1 MLEDGLVESSDEKE
15 MSGKSSEPG
24 AAGED
29 PSRSL
34 LFFPDEVELDEDA
47 ALLPFM

>member
-1 MLEDGLVESSDEKE
+1 MLEDGLVESSDEKDI
-15 MSGKSSEPG
+15 SGKSSEPG

-34 LFFPDEVELDEDA
+34 LFLPDGVELGEVP